1 MSEVRPAVSDVD
13 VDLAQLFGSL
23 VRNWL
28 RILVLAIAVAA
39 GAFLLMSMATPL
51 YRAETRILIENRE
64 SVYTRPSTGS
74 TDADRPLL
82 DEEAIASQVEV
93 ISSADILRDVAHK
106 LDLASR
112 DEFGATGQRSALGD
126 FLVLVGLRSDATR
139 VPAGER
145 VLQAM
150 NEKLTVYRVERSRV
164 IVVQFSSEDPELAA
178 AVPNAIADAYIA
190 VQEGAKRASN
200 SEATDWLEPE
210 IADLRQR
217 VREAEARVAD
227 YRAQA
232 DLLVVGQGNAL
243 LATQQLSE
251 LSSELSRVRASR
263 SAAEG
268 RASAIRAALDSG
280 ERVDT
285 VADVLNSPLVQR
297 LRERQVQTEADLAN
311 LSTSLLGNHPRIR
324 ALNAQLAETDQ
335 QLRAEVQKVLA
346 SLETEVSTAQARE
359 QQLIADLNTLK
370 AESAR
375 AGEEEVELRA
385 LEREASAQRA
395 LLESYLTRYREA
407 ASRADRN
414 YLPADARIFSRATPP
429 FKAYFPKPMP
439 IMIAAFVA
447 TILVVAIVLMLR
459 ELFSG
464 RAMRPATGSFEPVEQ
479 VLMPAAVAEPEAV
492 ADTEADIAAEEI
504 DEPAEEGE
512 AERPADELSV
522 DAAADRLVSG
532 GAVRAIFISPE
543 GDEAAATSVMVAR
556 AICDAGL
563 RVLFL
568 DLTYSGA
575 PSTSMLESSRY
586 PGITNLLA
594 SEAQFADVIRGDLY
608 SDCHVIPVGTAD
620 AEKAMRA
627 ADRLPI
633 IMSSLTTAYDMV
645 VVECGPT
652 DAHGISRVA
661 DEDAEVLVSVIE
673 PAEEVVADLA
683 ADLAARGYEHIH
695 MVTPVGHVMPPAP
708 EGRSAA

>member
-23 VRNWL
+23 LRNWL
-28 RILVLAIAVAA
+28 RILVVAVVVAA

-51 YRAETRILIENRE
+51 YRAETRILIESRE
-64 SVYTRPSTGS
+64 SVYTRPSTGNA
-74 TDADRPLL
+74 DADRPLL
-82 DEEAIASQVEV
+82 DEEGIASQVEV
-93 ISSADILRDVAHK
+93 ISSADILRDVARK
-106 LDLASR
+106 LDLASLE
-112 DEFGATGQRSALGD
+112 EFGGTGQRSTLGNL
-126 FLVLVGLRSDATR
+126 LVLVGLRSDASQAPTE
-139 VPAGER
+139 ER

-150 NEKLTVYRVERSRV
+150 NEKLVVYRVERSRV
-164 IVVQFSSEDPELAA
+164 IVVQFSSEDPKLAA

-190 VQEGAKRASN
+190 VQEAAKRASN

-227 YRAQA
+227 YRATA
-232 DLLVVGQGNAL
+232 DLMVVGQGNSL

-251 LSSELSRVRASR
+251 LSTELSRVRANR

-285 VADVLNSPLVQR
+285 VADVLNAPLVQR
-297 LRERQVQTEADLAN
+297 LRERQVQIEADLAN
-311 LSTSLLGNHPRIR
+311 LSASLLNNHPRIR

-335 QLRAEVQKVLA
+335 QLRQEVQKVLA

-375 AGEEEVELRA
+375 AGEDEVELRA
-385 LEREASAQRA
+385 LEREATAQRA

-429 FKAYFPKPMP
+429 FKAYFPKPLP

-447 TILVVAIVLMLR
+447 TILVVAVVLMLR

-479 VLMPAAVAEPEAV
+479 VVMPVVEPELS
-492 ADTEADIAAEEI
+492 DEAEAETAEEVM
-504 DEPAEEGE
+504 DEDAPEEVR
-512 AERPADELSV
+512 AERPADELSI
-522 DAAADRLVSG
+522 DAAADRLVAS
-532 GAVRAIFISPE
+532 GAVRAIFVSPE

-556 AICDAGL
+556 AVCDAGL

-568 DLTYSGA
+568 DLTASGA
-575 PSTSMLESSRY
+575 PSSSMLESSRY

-633 IMSSLTTAYDMV
+633 IMASLTTAYDMV

-652 DAHGISRVA
+652 NAHGISRVV
-661 DEDAEVLVSVIE
+661 DDGAEVLVSVIE
-673 PAEEVVADLA
+673 PEDEAVADIA
-683 ADLAARGYEHIH
+683 ADLAANGYEHVH
-695 MVTPVGHVMPPAP
+695 MVTPVGHILPPAP

>member
-23 VRNWL
+23 LRNWL
-28 RILVLAIAVAA
+28 RILVVAVVVAA

-51 YRAETRILIENRE
+51 YRAETRILIESRE
-64 SVYTRPSTGS
+64 SVYTRPSTGNA
-74 TDADRPLL
+74 DADRPLL
-82 DEEAIASQVEV
+82 DEEGIASQVEV
-93 ISSADILRDVAHK
+93 ISSADILRDVARK
-106 LDLASR
+106 LDLASLE
-112 DEFGATGQRSALGD
+112 EFGGTGQRSTLGNL
-126 FLVLVGLRSDATR
+126 LVLVGLRSDASQAPTE
-139 VPAGER
+139 ER

-150 NEKLTVYRVERSRV
+150 NEKLVVYRVERSRV
-164 IVVQFSSEDPELAA
+164 IVVQFSSEDPKLAA

-190 VQEGAKRASN
+190 VQEAAKRASN

-227 YRAQA
+227 YRAKA
-232 DLLVVGQGNAL
+232 DLMVVGQGNSL

-251 LSSELSRVRASR
+251 LSTDLSRVRANR

-285 VADVLNSPLVQR
+285 LADVLNAPLVQR
-297 LRERQVQTEADLAN
+297 LRERQVQIEADLAN
-311 LSTSLLGNHPRIR
+311 LSASLLNNHPRIR

-335 QLRAEVQKVLA
+335 QLRQEVQKVLA

-375 AGEEEVELRA
+375 AGEDEVELRA
-385 LEREASAQRA
+385 LEREATAQRA

-429 FKAYFPKPMP
+429 FKAYFPKPLP

-447 TILVVAIVLMLR
+447 TILVVAVVLMLR

-479 VLMPAAVAEPEAV
+479 VVMPVVEPELS
-492 ADTEADIAAEEI
+492 DEAEAETAEEVTDE
-504 DEPAEEGE
+504 DEPEEVRV
-512 AERPADELSV
+512 ERPADELSI
-522 DAAADRLVSG
+522 DAAADRLVAS
-532 GAVRAIFISPE
+532 GAVRAIFVSPE

-556 AICDAGL
+556 AVCDAGL

-568 DLTYSGA
+568 DLTVSGA
-575 PSTSMLESSRY
+575 ASSSMLESSRY

-633 IMSSLTTAYDMV
+633 IMASLTTAYDMV

-652 DAHGISRVA
+652 DAHGISRVV
-661 DEDAEVLVSVIE
+661 DEGAEVLVSVIE
-673 PAEEVVADLA
+673 PDDEAVADIA
-683 ADLAARGYEHIH
+683 ADLAANGYEHVH
-695 MVTPVGHVMPPAP
+695 MVTPVGHILPPAP

>member
-23 VRNWL
+23 LRNWL
-28 RILVLAIAVAA
+28 RILVVAVVVAA

-51 YRAETRILIENRE
+51 YRAETRILIESRE
-64 SVYTRPSTGS
+64 SVYTRPSTGNA
-74 TDADRPLL
+74 DADRSLL
-82 DEEAIASQVEV
+82 DEEGIASQVEV
-93 ISSADILRDVAHK
+93 ISSADILRDVARK
-106 LDLASR
+106 LDLASLE
-112 DEFGATGQRSALGD
+112 EFGGTGQRSTLGNL
-126 FLVLVGLRSDATR
+126 LVLVGLRSDASQAPTE
-139 VPAGER
+139 ER

-150 NEKLTVYRVERSRV
+150 NEKLVVYRVERSRV
-164 IVVQFSSEDPELAA
+164 IVVQFSSEDPKLAA

-190 VQEGAKRASN
+190 VQEAAKRASN

-227 YRAQA
+227 YRATA
-232 DLLVVGQGNAL
+232 DLMVVGQGNSL

-251 LSSELSRVRASR
+251 LSTELSRVRANR

-285 VADVLNSPLVQR
+285 VADVLNAPLVQR
-297 LRERQVQTEADLAN
+297 LRERQVQIEADLAN
-311 LSTSLLGNHPRIR
+311 LSASLLNNHPRIR

-335 QLRAEVQKVLA
+335 QLRQEVQKVLA

-375 AGEEEVELRA
+375 AGEDEVELRA
-385 LEREASAQRA
+385 LEREATAQRA

-429 FKAYFPKPMP
+429 FKAYFPKPLP
-439 IMIAAFVA
+439 IMIATFVA
-447 TILVVAIVLMLR
+447 TILVVAVVLMLR

-479 VLMPAAVAEPEAV
+479 VVMPVVEPELS
-492 ADTEADIAAEEI
+492 DEAEAETAEDVTDE
-504 DEPAEEGE
+504 DEPEEVR
-512 AERPADELSV
+512 AERPADELSI
-522 DAAADRLVSG
+522 DAAADRLVAS
-532 GAVRAIFISPE
+532 GAVRAIFVSPE

-556 AICDAGL
+556 AVCDAGL

-568 DLTYSGA
+568 DLTVSGA
-575 PSTSMLESSRY
+575 ASSSMLESSRY

-633 IMSSLTTAYDMV
+633 IMASLTTAYDMV

-652 DAHGISRVA
+652 NAHGISRVV
-661 DEDAEVLVSVIE
+661 DDGAEVLVSVIE
-673 PAEEVVADLA
+673 SEDEAVADVA
-683 ADLAARGYEHIH
+683 ADLAANGYEHVH
-695 MVTPVGHVMPPAP
+695 MVTPVGHILPPAP

>member
-23 VRNWL
+23 LRNWL
-28 RILVLAIAVAA
+28 RILVVAVVVAA

-51 YRAETRILIENRE
+51 YRAETRILIESRE
-64 SVYTRPSTGS
+64 SVYTRPSTGNA
-74 TDADRPLL
+74 DADRPLL
-82 DEEAIASQVEV
+82 DEEGIASQVEV
-93 ISSADILRDVAHK
+93 ISSADILRDVARK
-106 LDLASR
+106 LDLASLE
-112 DEFGATGQRSALGD
+112 EFGGTGQRSTLGNL
-126 FLVLVGLRSDATR
+126 LVLVGLRSDASQAPTE
-139 VPAGER
+139 ER

-150 NEKLTVYRVERSRV
+150 NEKLVVYRVERSRV
-164 IVVQFSSEDPELAA
+164 IVVQFSSEDPKLAA

-190 VQEGAKRASN
+190 VQEAAKRASN

-227 YRAQA
+227 YRAKA
-232 DLLVVGQGNAL
+232 DLMVVGQGNSL

-251 LSSELSRVRASR
+251 LSTELSRVRANR

-285 VADVLNSPLVQR
+285 VADVLNAPLVQR
-297 LRERQVQTEADLAN
+297 LRERQVQIEADLAN
-311 LSTSLLGNHPRIR
+311 LSASLLNNHPRIR

-335 QLRAEVQKVLA
+335 QLRQEVQKVLA

-375 AGEEEVELRA
+375 AGEDEVELRA
-385 LEREASAQRA
+385 LEREATAQRA

-429 FKAYFPKPMP
+429 FKAYFPKPLP

-447 TILVVAIVLMLR
+447 TMLVVAVVLMLR

-464 RAMRPATGSFEPVEQ
+464 RAMRPATGSFELVEQ
-479 VLMPAAVAEPEAV
+479 VVMPIVEPELSDEAEAETAEAV
-492 ADTEADIAAEEI
+492 
-504 DEPAEEGE
+504 EGE
-512 AERPADELSV
+512 DAIEEARAERPDDELSI
-522 DAAADRLVSG
+522 DAAADRLVAS
-532 GAVRAIFISPE
+532 GAVRAIFVSPE

-556 AICDAGL
+556 AVCDAGL

-568 DLTYSGA
+568 DLTVSGA
-575 PSTSMLESSRY
+575 ASSSMLESSRY

-633 IMSSLTTAYDMV
+633 IMASLTTAYDMV

-652 DAHGISRVA
+652 DAHGISRVV
-661 DEDAEVLVSVIE
+661 DDGAEVLVSVIE
-673 PAEEVVADLA
+673 PEDEAVADIA
-683 ADLAARGYEHIH
+683 ADLAANGYEHVH
-695 MVTPVGHVMPPAP
+695 MVTPVGHILPPAP

>member
-23 VRNWL
+23 LRNWL
-28 RILVLAIAVAA
+28 RILVVAVVVAA

-51 YRAETRILIENRE
+51 YRAETRILIESRE
-64 SVYTRPSTGS
+64 SVYTRPSTGNA
-74 TDADRPLL
+74 DADRPLL
-82 DEEAIASQVEV
+82 DEEGIASQVEV
-93 ISSADILRDVAHK
+93 ISSADILRDVARK
-106 LDLASR
+106 LDLASLE
-112 DEFGATGQRSALGD
+112 EFGGTGQRSTLGNL
-126 FLVLVGLRSDATR
+126 LVLVGLRSDASQAPTE
-139 VPAGER
+139 ER

-150 NEKLTVYRVERSRV
+150 NEKLVVYRVERSRV
-164 IVVQFSSEDPELAA
+164 IVVQFSSEDPKLAA

-190 VQEGAKRASN
+190 VQEAAKRASN

-227 YRAQA
+227 YRATA
-232 DLLVVGQGNAL
+232 DLMVVGQGNSL

-251 LSSELSRVRASR
+251 LSTELSRVRANR

-285 VADVLNSPLVQR
+285 VADVLNAPLVQR
-297 LRERQVQTEADLAN
+297 LRERQVQIEADLAN
-311 LSTSLLGNHPRIR
+311 LSASLLNNHPRIR

-335 QLRAEVQKVLA
+335 QLRQEVQKVLA

-375 AGEEEVELRA
+375 AGEDEVELRA
-385 LEREASAQRA
+385 LEREATAQRA

-429 FKAYFPKPMP
+429 FKAYFPKPLP

-447 TILVVAIVLMLR
+447 TILVVAVVLMLR

-479 VLMPAAVAEPEAV
+479 VVMPVVEPELS
-492 ADTEADIAAEEI
+492 DEAEAETAEDVM
-504 DEPAEEGE
+504 DEDAPEEVS
-512 AERPADELSV
+512 AERPADELSI
-522 DAAADRLVSG
+522 DAAADRLVAS
-532 GAVRAIFISPE
+532 GAVRAIFVSPE

-556 AICDAGL
+556 SVCDSGL

-568 DLTYSGA
+568 DLTASGA
-575 PSTSMLESSRY
+575 PSSSMLESSRY

-652 DAHGISRVA
+652 NAHGISRVV
-661 DEDAEVLVSVIE
+661 DDGAEVLVSVIE
-673 PAEEVVADLA
+673 PEDEAVADIA
-683 ADLAARGYEHIH
+683 ADLAANGYEHVH
-695 MVTPVGHVMPPAP
+695 MVTPVGHILPPAP

>member
-23 VRNWL
+23 LRNWL
-28 RILVLAIAVAA
+28 RILVVAVVVAA

-51 YRAETRILIENRE
+51 YRAETRILIESRE
-64 SVYTRPSTGS
+64 SVYTRPSTGNA
-74 TDADRPLL
+74 DADRPLL
-82 DEEAIASQVEV
+82 DEEGIASQVEV
-93 ISSADILRDVAHK
+93 ISSADILRDVARK
-106 LDLASR
+106 LDLASLE
-112 DEFGATGQRSALGD
+112 EFGGTGQRSTLGNL
-126 FLVLVGLRSDATR
+126 LVLVGLRSDASQAPTE
-139 VPAGER
+139 ER

-150 NEKLTVYRVERSRV
+150 NEKLVVYRVERSRV
-164 IVVQFSSEDPELAA
+164 IVVQFSSEDPKLAA

-190 VQEGAKRASN
+190 VQEAAKRASN

-227 YRAQA
+227 YRAKA
-232 DLLVVGQGNAL
+232 DLMVVGQGNSL

-251 LSSELSRVRASR
+251 LSTELSRVRANR

-285 VADVLNSPLVQR
+285 VADVLNAPLVQR
-297 LRERQVQTEADLAN
+297 LRERQVQIEADLAN
-311 LSTSLLGNHPRIR
+311 LSASLLNNHPRIR

-335 QLRAEVQKVLA
+335 QLRQEVQKVLA

-375 AGEEEVELRA
+375 AGEDEVELRA
-385 LEREASAQRA
+385 LEREATAQRA

-429 FKAYFPKPMP
+429 FKAYFPKPLP

-447 TILVVAIVLMLR
+447 TILVVAVVLMLR

-479 VLMPAAVAEPEAV
+479 VVMPIVEPELS
-492 ADTEADIAAEEI
+492 DEAEAETAEDVM
-504 DEPAEEGE
+504 DEDAPEEVS
-512 AERPADELSV
+512 AERPADELSI
-522 DAAADRLVSG
+522 DAAADRLVAS
-532 GAVRAIFISPE
+532 GAVRAIFVSPE

-556 AICDAGL
+556 AVCDAGL

-568 DLTYSGA
+568 DLTVSGA
-575 PSTSMLESSRY
+575 ASSSMLESSRY

-633 IMSSLTTAYDMV
+633 IMASLTTAYDMV

-652 DAHGISRVA
+652 DAHGISRVV
-661 DEDAEVLVSVIE
+661 DEGAEVLVSVIE
-673 PAEEVVADLA
+673 PEDEAVADIA
-683 ADLAARGYEHIH
+683 ADLAANGYEHVH
-695 MVTPVGHVMPPAP
+695 MVTPVGHILPPAP

>member
-23 VRNWL
+23 LRNWL
-28 RILVLAIAVAA
+28 RILVVAVVVAA

-51 YRAETRILIENRE
+51 YRAETRILIESRE
-64 SVYTRPSTGS
+64 SVYTRPSTGNA
-74 TDADRPLL
+74 DADRPLL
-82 DEEAIASQVEV
+82 DEEGIASQVEV
-93 ISSADILRDVAHK
+93 ISSADILRDVARK
-106 LDLASR
+106 LDLASLE
-112 DEFGATGQRSALGD
+112 EFGGTGQRSTLGNL
-126 FLVLVGLRSDATR
+126 LVLVGLRSDASQAPTE
-139 VPAGER
+139 ER

-150 NEKLTVYRVERSRV
+150 NEKLVVYRVERSRV
-164 IVVQFSSEDPELAA
+164 IVVQFSSEDPKLAA

-190 VQEGAKRASN
+190 VQEAAKRASN

-227 YRAQA
+227 YRATA
-232 DLLVVGQGNAL
+232 DLMVVGQGNSL

-251 LSSELSRVRASR
+251 LSTELSRVRANR

-285 VADVLNSPLVQR
+285 VADVLNAPLVQR
-297 LRERQVQTEADLAN
+297 LRERQVQIEADLAN
-311 LSTSLLGNHPRIR
+311 LSASLLNNHPRIR

-335 QLRAEVQKVLA
+335 QLRQEVQKVLA

-370 AESAR
+370 AEAAR
-375 AGEEEVELRA
+375 AGEDEVELRA
-385 LEREASAQRA
+385 LEREATAQRA

-429 FKAYFPKPMP
+429 FKAYFPKPLP

-447 TILVVAIVLMLR
+447 TILVVAVVLMLR

-479 VLMPAAVAEPEAV
+479 VVMPVVEPELS
-492 ADTEADIAAEEI
+492 DEAEAETAEDVM
-504 DEPAEEGE
+504 DEDAPEEVS
-512 AERPADELSV
+512 AERPADELSI
-522 DAAADRLVSG
+522 DAAADRLVAS
-532 GAVRAIFISPE
+532 GAVRAIFVSPE

-556 AICDAGL
+556 SVCDSGL

-568 DLTYSGA
+568 DLTASGA
-575 PSTSMLESSRY
+575 PSSSMLESSRY

-652 DAHGISRVA
+652 NAHGISRVV
-661 DEDAEVLVSVIE
+661 DDGAEVLVSVIE
-673 PAEEVVADLA
+673 PEDEAVADIA
-683 ADLAARGYEHIH
+683 ADLAANGYEHVH
-695 MVTPVGHVMPPAP
+695 MVTPVGHILPPAP

>member
-23 VRNWL
+23 LRNWL
-28 RILVLAIAVAA
+28 RILVVAVVVAA

-51 YRAETRILIENRE
+51 YRAETRILIESRE
-64 SVYTRPSTGS
+64 SVYTRPSTGNA
-74 TDADRPLL
+74 DADRPLL
-82 DEEAIASQVEV
+82 DEEGIASQVEV
-93 ISSADILRDVAHK
+93 ISSADILRDVARK
-106 LDLASR
+106 LDLASLE
-112 DEFGATGQRSALGD
+112 EFGGTGQRSTLGNL
-126 FLVLVGLRSDATR
+126 LVLVGLRSDASQAPTE
-139 VPAGER
+139 ER

-150 NEKLTVYRVERSRV
+150 NEKLVVYRVERSRV
-164 IVVQFSSEDPELAA
+164 IVVQFSSEDPKLAA

-190 VQEGAKRASN
+190 VQEAAKRASN

-227 YRAQA
+227 YRATA
-232 DLLVVGQGNAL
+232 DLMVVGQGNSL

-251 LSSELSRVRASR
+251 LSTELSRVRANR

-285 VADVLNSPLVQR
+285 VADVLNAPLVQR
-297 LRERQVQTEADLAN
+297 LRERQVQIEADLAN
-311 LSTSLLGNHPRIR
+311 LSASLLNNHPRIR

-335 QLRAEVQKVLA
+335 QLRQEVQKVLA

-375 AGEEEVELRA
+375 AGEDEVELRA
-385 LEREASAQRA
+385 LEREATAQRA

-429 FKAYFPKPMP
+429 FKAYFPKPLP

-447 TILVVAIVLMLR
+447 TMLVVAVVLMLR

-479 VLMPAAVAEPEAV
+479 VVMPIVEPELSDEAEAETAEAV
-492 ADTEADIAAEEI
+492 
-504 DEPAEEGE
+504 EGE
-512 AERPADELSV
+512 DAIEEARAERPDDELSI
-522 DAAADRLVSG
+522 DAAADRLVAS
-532 GAVRAIFISPE
+532 GAVRAIFVSPE

-556 AICDAGL
+556 AVCDAGL

-568 DLTYSGA
+568 DLTVSGA
-575 PSTSMLESSRY
+575 ASSSMLESSRY

-633 IMSSLTTAYDMV
+633 IMASLTTAYDMV

-652 DAHGISRVA
+652 DAHGISRVV
-661 DEDAEVLVSVIE
+661 DDGAEVLVSVIE
-673 PAEEVVADLA
+673 PEDEAVADIA
-683 ADLAARGYEHIH
+683 ADLAANGYEHVH
-695 MVTPVGHVMPPAP
+695 MVTPVGHILPPAP

>member
-23 VRNWL
+23 LRNWL
-28 RILVLAIAVAA
+28 RILVVAVVVAA

-51 YRAETRILIENRE
+51 YRAETRILIESRE
-64 SVYTRPSTGS
+64 SVYTRPSTGNA
-74 TDADRPLL
+74 DADRPLL
-82 DEEAIASQVEV
+82 DEEGIASQVEV
-93 ISSADILRDVAHK
+93 ISSADILRDVARK
-106 LDLASR
+106 LDLASLE
-112 DEFGATGQRSALGD
+112 EFGGTGQRSTLGNL
-126 FLVLVGLRSDATR
+126 LVLVGLRSDASQAPTE
-139 VPAGER
+139 ER

-150 NEKLTVYRVERSRV
+150 NEKLVVYRVERSRV
-164 IVVQFSSEDPELAA
+164 IVVQFSSEDPKLAA

-190 VQEGAKRASN
+190 VQEAAKRASN

-227 YRAQA
+227 YRATA
-232 DLLVVGQGNAL
+232 DLMVVGQGNSL

-251 LSSELSRVRASR
+251 LSTELSRVRANR

-285 VADVLNSPLVQR
+285 VADVLNAPLVQR
-297 LRERQVQTEADLAN
+297 LRERQVQIEADLAN
-311 LSTSLLGNHPRIR
+311 LSASLLNNHPRIR

-335 QLRAEVQKVLA
+335 QLRQEVQKVLA

-375 AGEEEVELRA
+375 AGEDEVELRA
-385 LEREASAQRA
+385 LEREATAQRA

-429 FKAYFPKPMP
+429 FKAYFPKPLP

-447 TILVVAIVLMLR
+447 TILVVAVVLMLR

-479 VLMPAAVAEPEAV
+479 VVMPVVEPELS
-492 ADTEADIAAEEI
+492 DEAEAETAEEVM
-504 DEPAEEGE
+504 DEDAPEEVR
-512 AERPADELSV
+512 AERPADELSI
-522 DAAADRLVSG
+522 DAAADRLVAS
-532 GAVRAIFISPE
+532 GAVRAIFVSPE
-543 GDEAAATSVMVAR
+543 GDEAAATSVMGAR
-556 AICDAGL
+556 AVCDAGL

-568 DLTYSGA
+568 DLTASGA
-575 PSTSMLESSRY
+575 PSSSMLESSRY

-633 IMSSLTTAYDMV
+633 IMASLTTAYDMV

-652 DAHGISRVA
+652 NAHGISRVV
-661 DEDAEVLVSVIE
+661 DDGAEVLVSVIE
-673 PAEEVVADLA
+673 PEDEAVADIA
-683 ADLAARGYEHIH
+683 ADLAANGYEHVH
-695 MVTPVGHVMPPAP
+695 MVTPVGHILPPAP

>member
-23 VRNWL
+23 LRNWL
-28 RILVLAIAVAA
+28 RILVVAVVVAA

-51 YRAETRILIENRE
+51 YRAETRILIESRE
-64 SVYTRPSTGS
+64 SVYTRPSTGNA
-74 TDADRPLL
+74 DADRPLL
-82 DEEAIASQVEV
+82 DEEGIASQVEV
-93 ISSADILRDVAHK
+93 ISSADILRDVARK
-106 LDLASR
+106 LDLASLE
-112 DEFGATGQRSALGD
+112 EFGGTGQRSTLGNL
-126 FLVLVGLRSDATR
+126 LVLVGLRSDASQAPTE
-139 VPAGER
+139 ER

-150 NEKLTVYRVERSRV
+150 NEKLVVYRVERSRV
-164 IVVQFSSEDPELAA
+164 IVVQFSSEDPKLAA

-190 VQEGAKRASN
+190 VQEAAKRASN

-227 YRAQA
+227 YRATA
-232 DLLVVGQGNAL
+232 DLMVVGQGNSL

-251 LSSELSRVRASR
+251 LSTELSRVRANR

-285 VADVLNSPLVQR
+285 VADVLNAPLVQR
-297 LRERQVQTEADLAN
+297 LRERQVQIEADLAN
-311 LSTSLLGNHPRIR
+311 LSASLLNNHPRIR

-335 QLRAEVQKVLA
+335 QLRQEVQKVLA

-375 AGEEEVELRA
+375 AGEDEVELRA
-385 LEREASAQRA
+385 LEREATAQRA

-429 FKAYFPKPMP
+429 FKAYFPKPLP

-447 TILVVAIVLMLR
+447 TILVVAVVLMLR

-479 VLMPAAVAEPEAV
+479 VVMPVVEPELS
-492 ADTEADIAAEEI
+492 D
-504 DEPAEEGE
+504 E
-512 AERPADELSV
+512 AEAETPEEVTDEDTPEEVRAKRPDDELSI
-522 DAAADRLVSG
+522 DAAADRLVAS
-532 GAVRAIFISPE
+532 GAVRAIFVSPE

-556 AICDAGL
+556 AVCDSGL

-568 DLTYSGA
+568 DLTASGA
-575 PSTSMLESSRY
+575 PSSSMLESSRY
-586 PGITNLLA
+586 SGITNLLA

-633 IMSSLTTAYDMV
+633 IMASLTTAYDMV

-652 DAHGISRVA
+652 NAHGISRVV
-661 DEDAEVLVSVIE
+661 DDGAEVLVSVIE
-673 PAEEVVADLA
+673 PEDEAVADIA
-683 ADLAARGYEHIH
+683 ADLAVNGYEHVH
-695 MVTPVGHVMPPAP
+695 MVTPVGHILPPAP

>member
-23 VRNWL
+23 LRNWL
-28 RILVLAIAVAA
+28 RILVVAVVVAA

-51 YRAETRILIENRE
+51 YRAETRILIESRE
-64 SVYTRPSTGS
+64 SVYTRPSTGNA
-74 TDADRPLL
+74 DADRPLL
-82 DEEAIASQVEV
+82 DEEGIASQVEV
-93 ISSADILRDVAHK
+93 ISSADILRDVARK
-106 LDLASR
+106 LDLASLE
-112 DEFGATGQRSALGD
+112 EFGGTGQRSTLGNL
-126 FLVLVGLRSDATR
+126 LVLVGLRSDASQAPTE
-139 VPAGER
+139 ER

-150 NEKLTVYRVERSRV
+150 NEKLVVYRVERSRV
-164 IVVQFSSEDPELAA
+164 IVVQFSSEDPKLAA

-190 VQEGAKRASN
+190 VQEAAKRASN

-227 YRAQA
+227 YRAKA
-232 DLLVVGQGNAL
+232 DLMVVGQGNSL

-251 LSSELSRVRASR
+251 LSTELSRVRANR

-285 VADVLNSPLVQR
+285 VADVLNAPLVQR
-297 LRERQVQTEADLAN
+297 LRERQVQIEADLAN
-311 LSTSLLGNHPRIR
+311 LSASLLNNHPRIR

-335 QLRAEVQKVLA
+335 QLRQEVQKVLA

-375 AGEEEVELRA
+375 AGEDEVELRA
-385 LEREASAQRA
+385 LEREATAQRA

-429 FKAYFPKPMP
+429 FKAYFPKPLP

-447 TILVVAIVLMLR
+447 TMLVVAVVLMLR

-479 VLMPAAVAEPEAV
+479 VVMPIVEPELSDEAEAETAEAV
-492 ADTEADIAAEEI
+492 
-504 DEPAEEGE
+504 EGE
-512 AERPADELSV
+512 DAIEEAMAERPDDELSI
-522 DAAADRLVSG
+522 DAAADRLVAS
-532 GAVRAIFISPE
+532 GAVRAIFVSPE

-556 AICDAGL
+556 AVCDAGL

-568 DLTYSGA
+568 DLTVSGA
-575 PSTSMLESSRY
+575 ASSSMLESSRY

-633 IMSSLTTAYDMV
+633 IMASLTTAYDMV

-652 DAHGISRVA
+652 DAHGISRVV

-673 PAEEVVADLA
+673 PDDEAVAGIA
-683 ADLAARGYEHIH
+683 ADLAANGYEHVH
-695 MVTPVGHVMPPAP
+695 MVTPVGHILPPAP

>member
-23 VRNWL
+23 IRNWL
-28 RILVLAIAVAA
+28 RILVAAVAVA
-39 GAFLLMSMATPL
+39 VGTFLLMSLATPL

-64 SVYTRPSTGS
+64 SVYTRPSTGN
-74 TDADRPLL
+74 AEGDRPLL
-82 DEEAIASQVEV
+82 DEEGIASQVEV
-93 ISSADILRDVAHK
+93 ISSADILRDVASK
-106 LDLASR
+106 LDLASLE
-112 DEFGATGQRSALGD
+112 EFGGTGQRSTLGNL
-126 FLVLVGLRSDATR
+126 LVLVGLRSDASQA
-139 VPAGER
+139 PAEER

-150 NEKLTVYRVERSRV
+150 NEKLVVYRVERSRV
-164 IVVQFSSEDPELAA
+164 IVVQFSSEDPKLAA
-178 AVPNAIADAYIA
+178 AVPNAIADAYIE
-190 VQEGAKRASN
+190 VQEAAKRASN

-232 DLLVVGQGNAL
+232 DLMVVGQGNSL

-251 LSSELSRVRASR
+251 LSTELSRVRANR

-268 RASAIRAALDSG
+268 RANAIRAALQSG
-280 ERVDT
+280 GRVDT

-297 LRERQVQTEADLAN
+297 LRERQVQIEADLAN
-311 LSTSLLGNHPRIR
+311 LSASLLNNHPRIR

-335 QLRAEVQKVLA
+335 QLRDEVQKVLA

-375 AGEEEVELRA
+375 AGEDEVELRA
-385 LEREASAQRA
+385 LEREATAQRA

-429 FKAYFPKPMP
+429 FKAYFPKPLP

-447 TILVVAIVLMLR
+447 TILVVAVVLMLR

-479 VLMPAAVAEPEAV
+479 VVMPVLEPAHSDEAVAEMAEDFTGEDAIEEAR
-492 ADTEADIAAEEI
+492 
-504 DEPAEEGE
+504 
-512 AERPADELSV
+512 AERPDDELSI
-522 DAAADRLVSG
+522 DAAADRLVAS
-532 GAVRAIFISPE
+532 GAVRAIFVSPE

-556 AICDAGL
+556 AVCDAGL

-568 DLTYSGA
+568 DLTVSGA
-575 PSTSMLESSRY
+575 PSSSMLESSRY

-633 IMSSLTTAYDMV
+633 IMASLTTAYDMV

-652 DAHGISRVA
+652 DAHGISRVV
-661 DEDAEVLVSVIE
+661 DEGAEVLVSVIE
-673 PAEEVVADLA
+673 PDDEAVAEVA
-683 ADLAARGYEHIH
+683 ADLAANGYEHVH
-695 MVTPVGHVMPPAP
+695 MVTPVGHFLPPAP